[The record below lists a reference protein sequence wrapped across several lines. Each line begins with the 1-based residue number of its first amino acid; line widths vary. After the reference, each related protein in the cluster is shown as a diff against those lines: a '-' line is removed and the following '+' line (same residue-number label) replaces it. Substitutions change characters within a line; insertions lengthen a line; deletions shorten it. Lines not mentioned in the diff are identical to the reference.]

1 MKVAVC
7 ISGQPRNV
15 QSTYPLIYENLIEPN
30 NADVFV
36 HSWIDPNFIGRR
48 PVSSGGVIASDV
60 IPANIDQIILD
71 LYQPKAH
78 IFESQIEFDG
88 SKYEERKYPQIK
100 PKNSISQRYSV
111 FRSISLALT
120 HDIYDCIVRIRFDWA
135 LGVPIEVV
143 DFDLTHLVCP
153 NDCPHPNGIND
164 QFGFGNT
171 DVMMYYAGLY
181 YNIDN
186 LYDAGLPF
194 CDEILLYYHMIGN
207 GIEISPVHIPYEIR
221 RGSDAH
227 LRIAE
232 DVI

>member
-15 QSTYPLIYENLIEPN
+15 QATYPHIYENLIEPN
-30 NADVFV
+30 NADVFI

-60 IPANIDQIILD
+60 IPSNIDQIILD
-71 LYQPKAH
+71 LYQPKAYV
-78 IFESQIEFDG
+78 FEPHVEFDG
-88 SKYEERKYPQIK
+88 SKFEERKYPQIK

-111 FRSISLALT
+111 FRSIALAMT
-120 HDIYDCIVRIRFDWA
+120 HDNYDCIVRIRFDWA
-135 LGVPIEVV
+135 IGVPIEVM
-143 DFDLTHLVCP
+143 DFDLSRLICP
-153 NDCPHPNGIND
+153 GDCPHPNGIND

-171 DVMMYYAGLY
+171 DVMMCYGGLY
-181 YNIDN
+181 YNLDN

-194 CDEILLYYHMIGN
+194 CDEILLYHHMISN
-207 GIEISPVHIPYEIR
+207 GFEISPINIPYQIV
-221 RGSDAH
+221 RGPDAH